1 MPRNNIAA
9 ILDASN
15 QSSST
20 FVLYANASSLLDH
33 TNGASKSVRL
43 ILESLA
49 QRQCTVH
56 AVMGCTS
63 DCKEGFKRNQS
74 IWLKQQTIKNN
85 NKLKLFTEKNVNYSL
100 IATEHWSRRY
110 VAADEQELIY
120 RESLELITK
129 IASSFNKKILIGWG
143 NLLLEEAIINSA
155 KEQGFKILFYLANP
169 TYKGKNTQT
178 ITLASSIITDSKATK
193 ELYSD
198 DIETKISVLPKCV
211 EIPLKQ
217 QTAEQRWSKQTII
230 FVNPRPKKG
239 LEALIIVANKILLKK
254 PEIVIKII
262 DPGDKLE
269 TSLDQLGLHKEDL
282 PENISVLGGFQDTDS
297 LLSDASCLLLLSL
310 WHESGSRL
318 IHECHLRGIPIL
330 SFAAGGSEEFL
341 SSFKDDLFSKPAT
354 TISQNGTVKITNWDS
369 SAMVKRITRLL
380 SNLTYYQKYNESLV
394 SKSKHLYD
402 NNTTAAEMIL
412 RM

>member
-1 MPRNNIAA
+1 MPRNNIAG

-15 QSSST
+15 QRSST

-43 ILESLA
+43 ILEALA

-85 NKLKLFTEKNVNYSL
+85 NKLKRFTEKNVNYSL
-100 IATEHWSRRY
+100 IATEHWSRSDD
-110 VAADEQELIY
+110 AADEQELIY

-143 NLLLEEAIINSA
+143 NLLLEEAIFNSA

-178 ITLASSIITDSKATK
+178 IALASSIITDSKATK

-217 QTAEQRWSKQTII
+217 QTAEQRWRKQTII

-239 LEALIIVANKILLKK
+239 LEALIIIANKILLKK

-262 DPGDKLE
+262 YPGYKLE
-269 TSLDQLGLHKEDL
+269 SCLEQLGLHNEDL
-282 PENISVLGGFQDTDS
+282 PENIRVLGGFQDTDS
-297 LLSDASCLLLLSL
+297 LLSNASCLLLLSL

-330 SFAAGGSEEFL
+330 GFAAGGSEEFL
-341 SSFKDDLFSKPAT
+341 SSCKDDLFSKPAT
-354 TISQNGTVKITNWDS
+354 TTSQNGTVKITNWDS
-369 SAMVKRITRLL
+369 SAMVKRITSLL
-380 SNLTYYQKYNESLV
+380 SNRLTIRNNESLV